1 MRRPLILL
9 ALLATAAAAPPAG
22 ERLALPALPGL
33 GIVHQQSA
41 KGNSIEEQVPRGET
55 IQQWTRMVTSLRF
68 GGLASQATPVAA
80 LDRLATSVAGSCP
93 GAVAT
98 PTRPLTVSGRPA
110 AEMRADCPLNPQT
123 GLPETFFAKA
133 IAGASDLHMVQV
145 AFRRVPSEADKAWAE
160 SILRQVALTP

>member
-1 MRRPLILL
+1 MRRPFVLL
-9 ALLATAAAAPPAG
+9 ALFATAAAAAPAG
-22 ERLALPALPGL
+22 ERLALPALPGF

-41 KGNSIEEQVPRGET
+41 NGNSIEEQVPRGET

-68 GGLASQATPVAA
+68 GGLASQTTPDAA
-80 LDRLATSVAGSCP
+80 LDRLAAGVAGSCP

-98 PTRPLTVSGRPA
+98 PTRSLTVSGRAA
-110 AEMRADCPLNPQT
+110 AEIRADCPLNPQT
-123 GLPETFFAKA
+123 GLPETFFARA

-160 SILRQVALTP
+160 GIVRQVALAP